1 MVLSKLYNLISS
13 DKISIKSATK
23 KINNNHKGLLMI
35 VDKRLNLMGVISDA
49 DIRRAIVSGVS
60 PEKSIKNIYNKNPI
74 KIKSPIDQSDIFKII
89 PTSKF
94 NQKFPSYVPLID
106 KNNKVKD
113 LISLENIFSKKKG
126 NLNISK
132 EKKNILLIGGAGYI
146 GSVLTELLIKEGYN
160 VRIFDNFMYGK
171 NSLKSF
177 NNYKKL
183 EIIKGDTRHIEDL
196 SVAFKNI
203 NTVIHLAELVGDPLC
218 NLNPEKTYEIN
229 YLATNLII
237 TLCKKFF
244 VEKFIYISSCSVY
257 GKNKNKKLLNENSE
271 INPLSI
277 YAKLKLNIEEAI
289 IENTDPNFNYT
300 ILRLGTVYGKSYR
313 PRFDLVINL
322 FCGLSAI
329 NKAISINSG
338 NQWRPFVHVKDVARS
353 ILSVMKNSKKTNKEI
368 FNVISENST
377 ITELSNKIKK
387 HNKNLKVKINNFAV
401 DKRDYKVSAEK
412 INKILK
418 FKPQF
423 SIDFGIKELIEFVK
437 KNKLNILNGKYHN
450 YQSKS

>member
-1 MVLSKLYNLISS
+1 MLSGKLNNLISL
-13 DKISIKSATK
+13 DNISIKLATK

-35 VDKRLNLMGVISDA
+35 VDKNLNLLGVISDA
-49 DIRRAIVSGVS
+49 DIRRAIVSGIS

-74 KIKSPIDQSDIFKII
+74 KITSPINQSDIFKII
-89 PTSKF
+89 PTNKF

-113 LISLENIFSKKKG
+113 LISLENIFSKKKD
-126 NLNISK
+126 NLNIFK

-146 GSVLTELLIKEGYN
+146 GTVLTELLLKEGYN
-160 VRIFDNFMYGK
+160 VKIFDNFMYGN
-171 NSLKSF
+171 NSLKKFKKS
-177 NNYKKL
+177 KKL
-183 EIIKGDTRHIEDL
+183 EIIKGDTRHIEEL

-203 NTVIHLAELVGDPLC
+203 HTVIHLAELVGDPLC
-218 NLNPEKTYEIN
+218 SLNPEKTYEIN

-244 VEKFIYISSCSVY
+244 VEKFIYVSSCSVY
-257 GKNKNKKLLNENSE
+257 GKNKNKKLLSENSE

-322 FCGLSAI
+322 FSGLSAM

-353 ILSVMKNSKKTNKEI
+353 ILFVLKSSKKTNKEI
-368 FNVISENST
+368 FNVISENCT
-377 ITELSNKIKK
+377 IAELSNKIKK
-387 HNKNLKVKINNFAV
+387 HNKNLKIKNNTHAI
-401 DKRDYKVSAEK
+401 DKRDYKVSAKK
-412 INKILK
+412 INKTLR
-418 FKPQF
+418 FKPKF
-423 SIDFGIKELIEFVK
+423 NINYGIKELINLVK
-437 KNKLNILNGKYHN
+437 KNKLNVLNNKYHN
-450 YQSKS
+450 YQSKN